1 MEFPHLWQTSESG
14 WKMQGGRWEFWSI
27 QSLKK
32 QMNPG
37 DLGKFQTPFPTARV
51 ESRHAGV
58 WVKERD
64 VQLLDSLGLGTT
76 GPSLWGDN
84 VAKGRRRVSRLQPP
98 ASLLQTL
105 PHVQTHGPCWWCWML
120 QLLWEIQANPI
131 IGVWLEKA
139 TQEWK
144 EPSTMCRLFSK
155 DDIAVFPGNSR
166 PGGSF
171 CGQVIRVK
179 QRVTI
184 FSQDGDAVYNKQ

>member
-14 WKMQGGRWEFWSI
+14 WKMQVGRWEFWSI

-37 DLGKFQTPFPTARV
+37 DLGKFHTPFPTARV

-64 VQLLDSLGLGTT
+64 VQLLDSLGFGTT

-131 IGVWLEKA
+131 IGVWKEKA

-144 EPSTMCRLFSK
+144 ALHH
-155 DDIAVFPGNSR
+155 V
-166 PGGSF
+166 
-171 CGQVIRVK
+171 QVIFKGWHCCFPRQQQARRQLVWA
-179 QRVTI
+179 
-184 FSQDGDAVYNKQ
+184 GDQGEAESYHLQPRWGCCLQ